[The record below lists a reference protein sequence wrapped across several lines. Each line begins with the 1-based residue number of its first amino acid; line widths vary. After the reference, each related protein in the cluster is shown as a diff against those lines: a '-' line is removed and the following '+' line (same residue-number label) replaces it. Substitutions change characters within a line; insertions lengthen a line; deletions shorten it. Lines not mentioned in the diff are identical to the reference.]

1 MHQDPLLQHP
11 SLRCLRDF
19 LLVSDPEARKIGEG
33 FVTRVLLLATMHTR
47 LPPDRLLVTQD
58 AARLIGVDT
67 ETLDQLC
74 YTAQIKPKYSL
85 KSHNYWLVKD
95 IYSLIDK

>member
-1 MHQDPLLQHP
+1 M
-11 SLRCLRDF
+11 RGLRDH
-19 LLVSDPEARKIGEG
+19 LLVSGPEARKIGEA
-33 FVTRVLLLATMHTR
+33 FVTRVLLLATVHTR
-47 LPPDRLLVTQD
+47 LPPDRLLVTED

-85 KSHNYWLVKD
+85 KRHNYWSVKD
-95 IYSLIDK
+95 IYSLVDK